1 MNFDVIIIGLVQGFT
16 EFLPVSS
23 SGHLALA
30 KIFLGIELPP
40 LNYDLVLHVSTTLAT
55 ILFFFS
61 DILTFL
67 GQWCTGFVN
76 AEARKKLGWHIG
88 WAVIL
93 GTLITGVIGFALKNF
108 AEEASLNSL
117 LVGIGLVIT
126 GILLVISRW
135 IREGYGRVALM
146 DGVYVGIAQGI
157 AVLPGISR
165 SGMTIMAGL
174 AAGLSKESAFR
185 FSFLLSIPAIIGAT
199 LVQALEI
206 GGWHNFVSTLP
217 SGWFFGAVCAFLSGL
232 LSLFILKK
240 LVIASKWWFFGIY
253 CLIAGLSAIGIT
265 YLGAW

>member
-1 MNFDVIIIGLVQGFT
+1 MNIDVMILGFVQGFT

-30 KIFLGIELPP
+30 KIFLGVELPP

-55 ILFFFS
+55 ILFFFL
-61 DILTFL
+61 DIFTFL
-67 GQWCTGFVN
+67 AQWCAGFVN
-76 AEARKKLGWHIG
+76 ADARKRPGWSIG

-93 GTLITGVIGFALKNF
+93 GTLITGAIGFGLKGF

-117 LVGIGLVIT
+117 MVGIGLVVT
-126 GILLVISRW
+126 GVLLVASRW
-135 IREGYGRVALM
+135 ISNGCGRVALI
-146 DGVYVGIAQGI
+146 DGVCVGIAQGI
-157 AVLPGISR
+157 AVMPGISR

-199 LVQALEI
+199 LVQALEM

-217 SGWFFGAVCAFLSGL
+217 AGWFLGGLCAFGSGL

-240 LVIASKWWFFGIY
+240 LVITSKWWLFGIY
-253 CLIAGLSAIGIT
+253 CLVAGLSAIGVT
-265 YLGAW
+265 CLGVW

>member
-1 MNFDVIIIGLVQGFT
+1 MNIDVIILGFVQGFT

-55 ILFFFS
+55 ILFFCT
-61 DILTFL
+61 DIFTFL
-67 GQWCTGFVN
+67 AQWCAGFTN
-76 AEARKKLGWHIG
+76 AEARKKTGWHIG
-88 WAVIL
+88 WAVIV
-93 GTLITGVIGFALKNF
+93 GTIITGVIGFALKNF

-117 LVGIGLVIT
+117 MVGIGLVVT
-126 GILLVISRW
+126 GILLVASRW
-135 IREGYGRVALM
+135 IREGYGRVA
-146 DGVYVGIAQGI
+146 QGL
-157 AVLPGISR
+157 AVMPGISR

-199 LVQALEI
+199 LIQALEI
-206 GGWHNFVSTLP
+206 GGWHNFASTLP
-217 SGWFFGAVCAFLSGL
+217 PGWFFGAVCAFASGL

-253 CLIAGLSAIGIT
+253 CLIAGLSAIGVT